1 MNATDKK
8 AELLALRA
16 RLMTLP
22 NASVAHGHPPAY
34 YTLRRGL
41 PKWRDHEDPQLRFPE
56 PFWTSNGAEEF
67 DILEL
72 ALWDARRKQA
82 TPQGRA
88 VMKELEEQ

>member
-1 MNATDKK
+1 MGDVDKR

-34 YTLRRGL
+34 YTLRR
-41 PKWRDHEDPQLRFPE
+41 PKWRDHPDPELRFPE
-56 PFWTSNGAEEF
+56 PFNAGRPEEF
-67 DILEL
+67 DIVEL

-88 VMKELEEQ
+88 MTKERDSE